1 MSKEGY
7 YFVLTTNDMAEVES
21 LSNEMVFINKGK
33 IILHTTLEEFKH
45 VYAGKVL
52 VTFKKELPPQLIGK
66 LSDHLKRKNLGKIIG
81 DDKVE
86 LEDKSA
92 FYELLLFL
100 RDVGFDIT
108 RLLLKRRHYL
118 MDL

>member
-1 MSKEGY
+1 MFMQARYWLHSK
-7 YFVLTTNDMAEVES
+7 
-21 LSNEMVFINKGK
+21 K
-33 IILHTTLEEFKH
+33 
-45 VYAGKVL
+45 
-52 VTFKKELPPQLIGK
+52 KKELPPQLIGK
-66 LSDHLKRKNLGKIIG
+66 LSDHLKRNNLGKIIG

-108 RLLLKRRHYL
+108 QIPVKEETLLDGFIKLVGGIEE
-118 MDL
+118 